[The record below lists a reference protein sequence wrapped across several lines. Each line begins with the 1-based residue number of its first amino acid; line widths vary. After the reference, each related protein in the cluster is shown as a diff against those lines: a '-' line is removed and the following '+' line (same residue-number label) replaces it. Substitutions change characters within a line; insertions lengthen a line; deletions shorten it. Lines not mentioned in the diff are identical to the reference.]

1 MTLKDQLI
9 ELFREDDCIYTG
21 AEVERMVFYT
31 RNGGI
36 YKAGTIGR
44 ELRLLSEENGDRP
57 RLLKSMK
64 TGTIRYKY
72 NPSAAE
78 LFDKQFK

>member
-1 MTLKDQLI
+1 MSLNSQLI
-9 ELFREDDCIYTG
+9 TLFKEDDCVYSG
-21 AEVERMVFYT
+21 MECEKMVFYT
-31 RNGGI
+31 KRNGT
-36 YKAGTIGR
+36 YKPSTISRALR
-44 ELRLLSEENGDRP
+44 ELSEENGDRP